1 MAPRRPATRRPP
13 QNELARR
20 LVESGRVLR
29 GTDGSPRRPAHRT
42 RPNPVRASTTGIVT
56 AEERRR
62 ARRRLVG
69 LNGCGLL
76 LVAVMMGRSAQ
87 LQVVQGETF
96 AERGDRQRLREI
108 PIRAERGDILDR
120 FGAPL
125 AMSVRDWRLI
135 ADPQLIAN
143 PSATADL
150 ILAELPVNTVERSWL
165 VDRLGEQ
172 SRYAILVN
180 GIDDA
185 LKAKIEQAKIKGVYF
200 AERFRRE
207 NPAADLARSIIGR
220 VDTEHRGTS
229 GLEKMLEAQL
239 TGRDGQLVSERSER
253 GSQIPG
259 GKRTL
264 RPAVSGK
271 TFVTTIDRSLQYA
284 VDGMNSKAIADSGA
298 RGGIVIV
305 CDVKTGEIL
314 ALSNMEVTEDGGVR
328 STGRNTAL
336 VSVYEPGSVN
346 KVITMAA
353 AIEERVVTPTTPL
366 IVPDQ
371 YQVGDHR
378 FKDDVGHKT
387 MRWTIRDVLVNSSNV
402 GTIKVA
408 QTLNK
413 NRLDRYLRG
422 FGLGAKTAIDFPGES
437 GGIMLPL
444 NKWTSTSI
452 GTVPIGQGISVTA
465 VQMLS
470 VYNTL
475 ANGGVRMPMRL
486 LRSTIDDRGVESLIA
501 LDEQPVTVVS
511 ATTASTMTS
520 MLVDVVDK
528 GTGRAARVKGY
539 SVAGK
544 TGTAQKPN
552 ERTRGYRA
560 GAYVASFAGYFPAEA
575 PRLSVI
581 VVLDEPQTSIY
592 GGVVAAPLF
601 AEVARWAG
609 QHYRIPPSAGS
620 RVVLTPDPTAVVSA
634 EMRAVSRTGNW
645 QAATIR
651 RNALPAA
658 SALSPRTTTP
668 ATEPRSAASSPT
680 LPVTNPDTANRRAPS
695 VSAPAP
701 TPTQPATAPIPT
713 APPTAPATAASVA
726 VATSPR
732 QTTPDLARR
741 QPARPR
747 ATVAAPA
754 SPAASSV
761 VVAAGAAAPEIP
773 TAVNAASAAPSPAA
787 ASAGVAVAA
796 GGAVVSNVEPTT
808 P

>member
-1 MAPRRPATRRPP
+1 MAPTGPRKGRSHAS
-13 QNELARR
+13 ELSRR
-20 LVESGRVLR
+20 LVQSGQVLR
-29 GTDGSPRRPAHRT
+29 GAEVTAPSKRYSGKPP
-42 RPNPVRASTTGIVT
+42 ASTSRSARSGTVT
-56 AEERRR
+56 PMERRR
-62 ARRRLVG
+62 SRHRLLG
-69 LNGCGLL
+69 LNVCGLL
-76 LVAVMMGRSAQ
+76 LVVAMMGRAAQ
-87 LQVVQGETF
+87 LQVMQRETL

-143 PSATADL
+143 PAATADL
-150 ILAELPVNTVERSWL
+150 VLARLPANTVDRAWL
-165 VDRLGEQ
+165 INKLSEQ
-172 SRYAILVN
+172 SRYAVLVN
-180 GIDDA
+180 GIDDD
-185 LKAKIEQAKIKGVYF
+185 LKSAIEAAKVKGVYF

-207 NPAADLARSIIGR
+207 NPSADLARSIVGR
-220 VDTEHRGTS
+220 VDTEQRGTS
-229 GLEKMLEAQL
+229 GLEKMLETEL
-239 TGRDGQLVSERSER
+239 TGRDGLLVSERSET
-253 GSQIPG
+253 GSQIPA

-284 VDGMNSKAIADSGA
+284 VDGMNSKAIADAGA

-314 ALSNMEVTEDGGVR
+314 ALSNMELTDDGGIR

-353 AIEERVVTPTTPL
+353 AIEERVVTPKTPL
-366 IVPDQ
+366 TVPDHF
-371 YQVGDHR
+371 QVGDHR
-378 FKDDVGHKT
+378 FKDDVAHKT

-402 GTIKVA
+402 GTIRVA
-408 QTLNK
+408 QMLNK

-486 LRSTIDDRGVESLIA
+486 LRSTVDDRGVETPVGLR
-501 LDEQPVTVVS
+501 EQPVTVVS
-511 ATTASTMTS
+511 QSTAAEMTS
-520 MLVDVVDK
+520 MLVDVVDE

-552 ERTRGYRA
+552 ERSRGYRA

-609 QHYRIPPSAGS
+609 QHYRLPPSAGS
-620 RVVLTPDPTAVVSA
+620 RVVLTPDPSTVVSA
-634 EMRAVSRTGNW
+634 EMRAVARTGNW

-651 RNALPAA
+651 RNALPDASSLTPRATIAA
-658 SALSPRTTTP
+658 PPASRSASPTVLPETDPRRTSRAATP
-668 ATEPRSAASSPT
+668 TTEPPSP
-680 LPVTNPDTANRRAPS
+680 LA
-695 VSAPAP
+695 APAS
-701 TPTQPATAPIPT
+701 TNVATTEATA
-713 APPTAPATAASVA
+713 APATVVSPPA
-726 VATSPR
+726 VVPR
-732 QTTPDLARR
+732 TTTPDLARR
-741 QPARPR
+741 EPPPPR
-747 ATVAAPA
+747 ATVAASAPSSTPSTAPA
-754 SPAASSV
+754 V
-761 VVAAGAAAPEIP
+761 NVVAAGSDAP
-773 TAVNAASAAPSPAA
+773 APAP
-787 ASAGVAVAA
+787 VVAA
-796 GGAVVSNVEPTT
+796 GGAVVSNVEAATS
-808 P
+808 

>member
-1 MAPRRPATRRPP
+1 M
-13 QNELARR
+13 
-20 LVESGRVLR
+20 
-29 GTDGSPRRPAHRT
+29 TDPSSAGVSA
-42 RPNPVRASTTGIVT
+42 VD
-56 AEERRR
+56 RRR
-62 ARRRLVG
+62 SRRRLVA
-69 LNGCGLL
+69 LNSCGIL
-76 LVAVMMGRSAQ
+76 LVVAMMGRSAQ
-87 LQVVQGETF
+87 LQIVQRDVL
-96 AERGDRQRLREI
+96 ADRGDRQRLRETT
-108 PIRAERGDILDR
+108 IRAERGDILDR

-135 ADPQLIAN
+135 ADPQLVAN
-143 PSATADL
+143 PAATADL
-150 ILAELPVNTVERSWL
+150 LLAQLPPHAVDRAWL
-165 VDRLGEQ
+165 VSRLSEPT
-172 SRYAILVN
+172 RYAILVN
-180 GIDDA
+180 GVDDD
-185 LKAKIEQAKIKGVYF
+185 LKAKVEAAKIKGVYF

-207 NPAADLARSIIGR
+207 NPASDLARSIIGR
-220 VDTEHRGTS
+220 VDTEQRGTS
-229 GLEKMLEAQL
+229 GLEKMLEDEL
-239 TGRDGQLVSERSER
+239 TGRDGELISERSER

-264 RPAVSGK
+264 RPAVSGR

-284 VDGMNSKAIADSGA
+284 VDGMNSKGIADSGA

-305 CDVKTGEIL
+305 SDVKTGEVL
-314 ALSNMEVTEDGGVR
+314 ALSNMEVADDGGVR

-353 AIEERVVTPTTPL
+353 AIEERVVTPQTAL
-366 IVPDQ
+366 IVPDF
-371 YQVGDHR
+371 YRVGDHR

-408 QTLNK
+408 QALTK
-413 NRLDRYLRG
+413 SRLDRYLRG
-422 FGLGAKTAIDFPGES
+422 FGLGSKTAIDFPGES

-486 LRSTIDDRGVESLIA
+486 LRSSVDDHGVETPLA
-501 LDEQPVTVVS
+501 LRQQPVTVVS
-511 ATTASTMTS
+511 PTTAATMTS

-552 ERTRGYRA
+552 ERSRGYRA

-620 RVVLTPDPTAVVSA
+620 RVVLSPDPSTVLSA
-634 EMRAVSRTGNW
+634 EMRAVVRTGSW
-645 QAATIR
+645 RAATIR

-658 SALSPRTTTP
+658 ASIAAAPSPRTVPSASVLP
-668 ATEPRSAASSPT
+668 ATRREPVASTTVPVVGVVPPSTASPTTSAPTVVPAASA
-680 LPVTNPDTANRRAPS
+680 PVTT
-695 VSAPAP
+695 
-701 TPTQPATAPIPT
+701 TAPRPT
-713 APPTAPATAASVA
+713 A
-726 VATSPR
+726 
-732 QTTPDLARR
+732 PDLARR
-741 QPARPR
+741 EPEPPR
-747 ATVAAPA
+747 ATVAPTAP
-754 SPAASSV
+754 PSSV
-761 VVAAGAAAPEIP
+761 SVTAAGARPSDAPSTQANAVVAAG
-773 TAVNAASAAPSPAA
+773 
-787 ASAGVAVAA
+787 
-796 GGAVVSNVEPTT
+796 GGVVSSVDAANP
-808 P
+808 

>member
-1 MAPRRPATRRPP
+1 MAPSRRGPKLPARGEANRGRGRRAGGAPRPP
-13 QNELARR
+13 AGRSNR
-20 LVESGRVLR
+20 SGPTLTPHPTSAAVAAI
-29 GTDGSPRRPAHRT
+29 D
-42 RPNPVRASTTGIVT
+42 
-56 AEERRR
+56 RRR
-62 ARRRLVG
+62 SRRRLVA
-69 LNGCGLL
+69 LNSCGIL
-76 LVAVMMGRSAQ
+76 LVIAMMGRSAQ
-87 LQVVQGETF
+87 LQIVQRGVL
-96 AERGDRQRLREI
+96 AERGDRQRLRETT
-108 PIRAERGDILDR
+108 IRAERGDILDR

-135 ADPQLIAN
+135 ADPQLVAN

-150 ILAELPVNTVERSWL
+150 LLAQLPPLAVDRTWL
-165 VDRLGEQ
+165 VGKLGEPT
-172 SRYAILVN
+172 RYAILVN
-180 GIDDA
+180 GVDDD
-185 LKAKIEQAKIKGVYF
+185 LKAKIDAARIKGVYF
-200 AERFRRE
+200 SERFRRE
-207 NPAADLARSIIGR
+207 NPASDLARSIIGR
-220 VDTEHRGTS
+220 VDTEQRGTS
-229 GLEKMLEAQL
+229 GLEKMLENEL
-239 TGRDGQLVSERSER
+239 TGRDGELISERSER

-259 GKRTL
+259 GRRTL
-264 RPAVSGK
+264 RPAVSGR

-284 VDGMNSKAIADSGA
+284 VDGMNSKGIADSGA

-305 CDVKTGEIL
+305 SDVKTGEIL
-314 ALSNMEVTEDGGVR
+314 ALSNMEVTDDGGVR

-353 AIEERVVTPTTPL
+353 AIEERVVTPQTAL
-366 IVPDQ
+366 IVPDFFR
-371 YQVGDHR
+371 VGDHR

-408 QTLNK
+408 QALTK
-413 NRLDRYLRG
+413 SRLDRYLRG
-422 FGLGAKTAIDFPGES
+422 FGLGSKTAIDFPGES

-486 LRSTIDDRGVESLIA
+486 LRSSVDDHGVETAVA
-501 LDEQPVTVVS
+501 LREQPVTVVS
-511 ATTASTMTS
+511 PATAATMTS

-552 ERTRGYRA
+552 ERSRGYRA
-560 GAYVASFAGYFPAEA
+560 GAYVASFAGYFPAEM

-620 RVVLTPDPTAVVSA
+620 RVVLTPDPSTVASA
-634 EMRAVSRTGNW
+634 EMRAVARTGNW
-645 QAATIR
+645 RAATIR

-658 SALSPRTTTP
+658 ASIAARPSGGTVSSATVLPATSGERNASATVPAADVAPPSTALPTTSVPAIVAVPSAPVTTT
-668 ATEPRSAASSPT
+668 
-680 LPVTNPDTANRRAPS
+680 VTRP
-695 VSAPAP
+695 
-701 TPTQPATAPIPT
+701 
-713 APPTAPATAASVA
+713 
-726 VATSPR
+726 
-732 QTTPDLARR
+732 TTPDLARR
-741 QPARPR
+741 EPERPR
-747 ATVAAPA
+747 ASVAPTAP
-754 SPAASSV
+754 SSSAV
-761 VVAAGAAAPEIP
+761 ISAAGAPAPD
-773 TAVNAASAAPSPAA
+773 APVSTQMNT
-787 ASAGVAVAA
+787 VVAA
-796 GGAVVSNVEPTT
+796 GGAVVSNVDSPN

>member
-1 MAPRRPATRRPP
+1 MAPSRIGGNSPGRRGGKGTRTGGAQRPP
-13 QNELARR
+13 VRPSRR
-20 LVESGRVLR
+20 G
-29 GTDGSPRRPAHRT
+29 P
-42 RPNPVRASTTGIVT
+42 TTKAYPTIGGVS
-56 AEERRR
+56 AVDRRR
-62 ARRRLVG
+62 SRRRLVG
-69 LNGCGLL
+69 LNSCGIL
-76 LVAVMMGRSAQ
+76 LVVAMMGRSAQ
-87 LQVVQGETF
+87 LQIVQRDVL
-96 AERGDRQRLREI
+96 AERGDRQRLRETT
-108 PIRAERGDILDR
+108 IRAERGDILDR

-135 ADPQLIAN
+135 ADPQLVAS
-143 PSATADL
+143 PAATADL
-150 ILAELPVNTVERSWL
+150 LLAQLPPHAVDRSWL
-165 VDRLGEQ
+165 VSKLAEPT
-172 SRYAILVN
+172 RYAILVN
-180 GIDDA
+180 GVDDD
-185 LKAKIEQAKIKGVYF
+185 LKAKVEAAKIKGVYF

-207 NPAADLARSIIGR
+207 NPASDLARSIVGR
-220 VDTEHRGTS
+220 VDTEQRGTS
-229 GLEKMLEAQL
+229 GLEKMLEDEL
-239 TGRDGQLVSERSER
+239 TGRDGELISERSER

-264 RPAVSGK
+264 RPAVSGR

-284 VDGMNSKAIADSGA
+284 VDGMNSKGIADSGA

-305 CDVKTGEIL
+305 SDVKTGEIL
-314 ALSNMEVTEDGGVR
+314 ALSNMEVADDGGVR

-353 AIEERVVTPTTPL
+353 AIEERVVTPQTAL
-366 IVPDQ
+366 IVPDL
-371 YQVGDHR
+371 YRVGNHR

-408 QTLNK
+408 QALTK
-413 NRLDRYLRG
+413 SRLDRYLRG
-422 FGLGAKTAIDFPGES
+422 FGLGSKTAIDFTGES
-437 GGIMLPL
+437 AGIMLPL

-486 LRSTIDDRGVESLIA
+486 LRSSVDDRGVETPIA
-501 LDEQPVTVVS
+501 LREQPVTVVS
-511 ATTASTMTS
+511 STTAATMTS

-552 ERTRGYRA
+552 ESSRGYRA
-560 GAYVASFAGYFPAEA
+560 GSYVASFAGYFPAEA

-620 RVVLTPDPTAVVSA
+620 RVVLSPDPSTVLSA
-634 EMRAVSRTGNW
+634 EMSAVARTGNW
-645 QAATIR
+645 RAATIR

-658 SALSPRTTTP
+658 ASIATRPSGTTVPSATVLP
-668 ATEPRSAASSPT
+668 ATRREPAAST
-680 LPVTNPDTANRRAPS
+680 AVPVAEVVPS
-695 VSAPAP
+695 S
-701 TPTQPATAPIPT
+701 T
-713 APPTAPATAASVA
+713 APPTTSAPTVVPAASAPATTTA
-726 VATSPR
+726 PR
-732 QTTPDLARR
+732 PTAPDLARR
-741 QPARPR
+741 EPERPR
-747 ATVAAPA
+747 ATVAPTAPPSSATITAAGAQA
-754 SPAASSV
+754 SDAPSTQANAV
-761 VVAAGAAAPEIP
+761 VVA
-773 TAVNAASAAPSPAA
+773 
-787 ASAGVAVAA
+787 
-796 GGAVVSNVEPTT
+796 GGGVVSSVDAANP
-808 P
+808 

>member
-1 MAPRRPATRRPP
+1 MAP
-13 QNELARR
+13 
-20 LVESGRVLR
+20 S
-29 GTDGSPRRPAHRT
+29 RT
-42 RPNPVRASTTGIVT
+42 RPNRHARNGVVQGRTVGPAH
-56 AEERRR
+56 ARRR
-62 ARRRLVG
+62 PSGPSKRPGSTSAQHLNTVGISAIDRRRSRRRLVA
-69 LNGCGLL
+69 LNSCGIL
-76 LVAVMMGRSAQ
+76 LVAAMMGRSAQ
-87 LQVVQGETF
+87 LQIVQRNAL
-96 AERGDRQRLREI
+96 AERGDRQRLRET

-135 ADPQLIAN
+135 ADPQLISN

-150 ILAELPVNTVERSWL
+150 VLAQLPPGAVERAWL
-165 VDRLGEQ
+165 VDKLGEPT
-172 SRYAILVN
+172 RYAIIVN
-180 GIDDA
+180 GIDDD
-185 LKAKIEQAKIKGVYF
+185 LKAKIDAAKIKGVYF

-207 NPAADLARSIIGR
+207 NPASDLARSIIGR
-220 VDTEHRGTS
+220 VDTEQRGTS
-229 GLEKMLEAQL
+229 GLEKMLENEL
-239 TGRDGQLVSERSER
+239 TGRDGELISERSER
-253 GSQIPG
+253 GTQIPG

-264 RPAVSGK
+264 RPAVSGR

-284 VDGMNSKAIADSGA
+284 VDGMTSKGIAESGA

-305 CDVKTGEIL
+305 SDVRTGEIL
-314 ALSNMEVTEDGGVR
+314 AASNMEVTEDRGVR

-353 AIEERVVTPTTPL
+353 AIEERAVTPQTAL
-366 IVPDQ
+366 IVPDF
-371 YQVGDHR
+371 YKVGDHR

-408 QTLNK
+408 QTLTK
-413 NRLDRYLRG
+413 TRLDRYLRG
-422 FGLGAKTAIDFPGES
+422 FGLGSKTAIDFPGES
-437 GGIMLPL
+437 AGIMLPL

-486 LRSTIDDRGVESLIA
+486 LRSSVDDRGLETPVGLR
-501 LDEQPVTVVS
+501 EQPVTVVS
-511 ATTASTMTS
+511 PATAATMTS

-528 GTGRAARVKGY
+528 GTGQAARVKGY

-552 ERTRGYRA
+552 ERSRGYRA

-620 RVVLTPDPTAVVSA
+620 RVVLAPDPSTVLSA
-634 EMRAVSRTGNW
+634 EMRAVARTGNW
-645 QAATIR
+645 RAATIR
-651 RNALPAA
+651 KNALPAA
-658 SALSPRTTTP
+658 SSIAIRPS
-668 ATEPRSAASSPT
+668 SA
-680 LPVTNPDTANRRAPS
+680 
-695 VSAPAP
+695 
-701 TPTQPATAPIPT
+701 ATAPLATVLPATRRENTVATKAPIADVAPSST
-713 APPTAPATAASVA
+713 GPPTAAAPTAVPVASA
-726 VATSPR
+726 PTTTTAPR
-732 QTTPDLARR
+732 TTTPDLARR
-741 QPARPR
+741 EPERPR
-747 ATVAAPA
+747 ATVAPTTPP
-754 SPAASSV
+754 SSAAV
-761 VVAAGAAAPEIP
+761 TAAGAQTSDA
-773 TAVNAASAAPSPAA
+773 PAA
-787 ASAGVAVAA
+787 TQTNAVVAT
-796 GGAVVSNVEPTT
+796 GGAVVSNVDT
-808 P
+808 PNP

>member
-1 MAPRRPATRRPP
+1 MPHPT
-13 QNELARR
+13 
-20 LVESGRVLR
+20 
-29 GTDGSPRRPAHRT
+29 
-42 RPNPVRASTTGIVT
+42 STGVSAID
-56 AEERRR
+56 RRR
-62 ARRRLVG
+62 SRRRLVA
-69 LNGCGLL
+69 LNSCGIL
-76 LVAVMMGRSAQ
+76 LVIAMMGRSAQ
-87 LQVVQGETF
+87 LQIVQRDVL
-96 AERGDRQRLREI
+96 AERGDRQRFRETT
-108 PIRAERGDILDR
+108 IRAERGDILDR

-135 ADPQLIAN
+135 ADPQLIAS
-143 PSATADL
+143 PSVTADL
-150 ILAELPVNTVERSWL
+150 LLGQLPPLAVDRTWL
-165 VDRLGEQ
+165 VSKLGEPT
-172 SRYAILVN
+172 RYAVLVN
-180 GIDDA
+180 GVDDD
-185 LKAKIEQAKIKGVYF
+185 LKAKIDAAKIKGVYF
-200 AERFRRE
+200 SERFRRE
-207 NPAADLARSIIGR
+207 NPASDLARSIIGR
-220 VDTEHRGTS
+220 VDTEQRGTS
-229 GLEKMLEAQL
+229 GLEKMLEDEL
-239 TGRDGQLVSERSER
+239 TGRDGELISERSER

-264 RPAVSGK
+264 RPAVSGR

-284 VDGMNSKAIADSGA
+284 VDGMNSKGIADSGA

-305 CDVKTGEIL
+305 SDVKTGEIL
-314 ALSNMEVTEDGGVR
+314 ALSNMQVTDDGGVR
-328 STGRNTAL
+328 STGQNTAL

-353 AIEERVVTPTTPL
+353 AIEERVVTPQTAL
-366 IVPDQ
+366 IVPDF
-371 YQVGDHR
+371 YRVGDHR
-378 FKDDVGHKT
+378 FKDDVGHRT

-408 QTLNK
+408 QTLTK
-413 NRLDRYLRG
+413 TRLDRYLRG
-422 FGLGAKTAIDFPGES
+422 FGLGSKTAIDFPGES

-486 LRSTIDDRGVESLIA
+486 LRSSVDDRGVETPVA
-501 LDEQPVTVVS
+501 LREQPVTVVS
-511 ATTASTMTS
+511 SATAATMTS
-520 MLVDVVDK
+520 MLVDVVDE

-552 ERTRGYRA
+552 ERSRGYRE

-620 RVVLTPDPTAVVSA
+620 RVVLTPDSSTILSA
-634 EMRAVSRTGNW
+634 EMRAVSRTGSW
-645 QAATIR
+645 RAATIR

-658 SALSPRTTTP
+658 ASIAARPSGAAVPSSTILP
-668 ATEPRSAASSPT
+668 ATHPERTAAT
-680 LPVTNPDTANRRAPS
+680 TVPVPGPAPS
-695 VSAPAP
+695 STAP
-701 TPTQPATAPIPT
+701 TAPSST
-713 APPTAPATAASVA
+713 APPTSAASAVVPAASATATTTA
-726 VATSPR
+726 PR
-732 QTTPDLARR
+732 STTPDLARR
-741 QPARPR
+741 EPERPR
-747 ATVAAPA
+747 ATVAPTAPPSSTAVTAAGAQTPDAPA
-754 SPAASSV
+754 STQTNTV
-761 VVAAGAAAPEIP
+761 
-773 TAVNAASAAPSPAA
+773 
-787 ASAGVAVAA
+787 VAA
-796 GGAVVSNVEPTT
+796 GGAVISNVDT
-808 P
+808 PNT

>member
-1 MAPRRPATRRPP
+1 MA
-13 QNELARR
+13 
-20 LVESGRVLR
+20 S
-29 GTDGSPRRPAHRT
+29 SRT
-42 RPNPVRASTTGIVT
+42 RPNLRVRSVAVQRSGIASRRSTRPPVGSSKHQGSVSAHHPNTNGSSVID
-56 AEERRR
+56 RRR
-62 ARRRLVG
+62 SRRRLVA
-69 LNGCGLL
+69 LNSCGIL
-76 LVAVMMGRSAQ
+76 LVAVMMGRSVQ
-87 LQVVQGETF
+87 LQIVQRDAL
-96 AERGDRQRLREI
+96 AERGDRQRLRET
-108 PIRAERGDILDR
+108 PITSERGDILDR

-135 ADPQLIAN
+135 ADPKLIAN
-143 PSATADL
+143 PSITADQVL
-150 ILAELPVNTVERSWL
+150 AQLPPDAVDRSWVESKLAEPTRYSIL
-165 VDRLGEQ
+165 VD
-172 SRYAILVN
+172 
-180 GIDDA
+180 GIDDDM
-185 LKAKIEQAKIKGVYF
+185 KAKIEAAKIKGVYF
-200 AERFRRE
+200 SERFRRE
-207 NPAADLARSIIGR
+207 NPASDLARSIIGR
-220 VDTEHRGTS
+220 VDTEQRGTS
-229 GLEKMLEAQL
+229 GLEKMLDNEL
-239 TGRDGQLVSERSER
+239 TGRDGELISERSER
-253 GSQIPG
+253 GTQIPG

-264 RPAVSGK
+264 RPAVSGR

-284 VDGMNSKAIADSGA
+284 VDGMTSKGIAESGA

-305 CDVKTGEIL
+305 SDVKTGEIL
-314 ALSNMEVTEDGGVR
+314 ALSNMEVTPDGGVR

-353 AIEERVVTPTTPL
+353 AIEERAVTPQTPL
-366 IVPDQ
+366 IVPDF
-371 YQVGDHR
+371 YRVGDHR

-408 QTLNK
+408 QTLTK

-422 FGLGAKTAIDFPGES
+422 FGLGSKTAIDFPGES
-437 GGIMLPL
+437 AGIMLPL

-486 LRSTIDDRGVESLIA
+486 LRSSVDDRGVETPVAIH
-501 LDEQPVTVVS
+501 EQPVTVVS
-511 ATTASTMTS
+511 AATAATMTS

-528 GTGRAARVKGY
+528 GTGQAARVKGY

-552 ERTRGYRA
+552 ERSRGYRE

-620 RVVLTPDPTAVVSA
+620 RVVLTPDPSTVLSA
-634 EMRAVSRTGNW
+634 EMRAVARTGNW
-645 QAATIR
+645 RSATIR
-651 RNALPAA
+651 RNALPDAA
-658 SALSPRTTTP
+658 TIASRPTGAESAPSTTPQPVIRRESTVAPTAPVADLAAPSTASPTTT
-668 ATEPRSAASSPT
+668 APT
-680 LPVTNPDTANRRAPS
+680 AVPVA
-695 VSAPAP
+695 SAPA
-701 TPTQPATAPIPT
+701 TTTAPRP
-713 APPTAPATAASVA
+713 
-726 VATSPR
+726 
-732 QTTPDLARR
+732 TTPDLARR
-741 QPARPR
+741 EPERPR
-747 ATVAAPA
+747 ASVAPTAPP
-754 SPAASSV
+754 SSAAV
-761 VVAAGAAAPEIP
+761 PAAGAQAPD
-773 TAVNAASAAPSPAA
+773 VAASTQTNTV
-787 ASAGVAVAA
+787 VATGA
-796 GGAVVSNVEPTT
+796 AVVSNVDAPNS
-808 P
+808 

>member
-1 MAPRRPATRRPP
+1 MAPSRRGPKLPARGEANRGRGRRAGGAPRPP
-13 QNELARR
+13 AGRSNR
-20 LVESGRVLR
+20 SGPTLTPHPTSAAVAAI
-29 GTDGSPRRPAHRT
+29 D
-42 RPNPVRASTTGIVT
+42 
-56 AEERRR
+56 RRR
-62 ARRRLVG
+62 SRRRLVA
-69 LNGCGLL
+69 LNSCGIL
-76 LVAVMMGRSAQ
+76 LVIAMMGRSAQ
-87 LQVVQGETF
+87 LQIVQRGVL
-96 AERGDRQRLREI
+96 AERGDRQRLRETT
-108 PIRAERGDILDR
+108 IRAERGDILDR

-135 ADPQLIAN
+135 ADPQLVAN

-150 ILAELPVNTVERSWL
+150 LLAQLPPLAVDRTWL
-165 VDRLGEQ
+165 VGKLGEPT
-172 SRYAILVN
+172 RYAILVN
-180 GIDDA
+180 GVDDD
-185 LKAKIEQAKIKGVYF
+185 LKAKIDAARIKGVYF
-200 AERFRRE
+200 SERFRRE
-207 NPAADLARSIIGR
+207 NPASDLARSIIGR
-220 VDTEHRGTS
+220 VDTEQRGTS
-229 GLEKMLEAQL
+229 GLEKMLENEL
-239 TGRDGQLVSERSER
+239 TGRDGELISERSER

-259 GKRTL
+259 GRRTL
-264 RPAVSGK
+264 RPAVSGR

-284 VDGMNSKAIADSGA
+284 VDGMNSKGIADSGA

-305 CDVKTGEIL
+305 SDVRTGEIL
-314 ALSNMEVTEDGGVR
+314 ALSNMEVADDGGVR

-353 AIEERVVTPTTPL
+353 AIEERVVTPQTAL
-366 IVPDQ
+366 IVPDFFR
-371 YQVGDHR
+371 VGDHR

-408 QTLNK
+408 QALTK
-413 NRLDRYLRG
+413 SRLDRYLRG
-422 FGLGAKTAIDFPGES
+422 FGLGSKTAIDFPGES

-452 GTVPIGQGISVTA
+452 GTVPLGQGISVTA

-486 LRSTIDDRGVESLIA
+486 LRSSVDDHGVETAVA
-501 LDEQPVTVVS
+501 LREQPVTVVS
-511 ATTASTMTS
+511 PATAATMTS

-552 ERTRGYRA
+552 ERSRGYRA

-620 RVVLTPDPTAVVSA
+620 RVVLTPDPSTVASA
-634 EMRAVSRTGNW
+634 EMRAVARTGNW
-645 QAATIR
+645 RAATIR

-658 SALSPRTTTP
+658 ASIAARPSGGTVSSATVLP
-668 ATEPRSAASSPT
+668 ATRRERNASDTVPAADVAPPSTALPT
-680 LPVTNPDTANRRAPS
+680 TS
-695 VSAPAP
+695 VPAIVAVPSAPATTTVTRP
-701 TPTQPATAPIPT
+701 
-713 APPTAPATAASVA
+713 
-726 VATSPR
+726 
-732 QTTPDLARR
+732 TTPDLARR
-741 QPARPR
+741 EPERPR
-747 ATVAAPA
+747 ASVAPTAP
-754 SPAASSV
+754 SSSAAIS
-761 VVAAGAAAPEIP
+761 AAGAPAPD
-773 TAVNAASAAPSPAA
+773 APVSTQMNTV
-787 ASAGVAVAA
+787 VAV
-796 GGAVVSNVEPTT
+796 GGAVVSNVDSPN

>member
-1 MAPRRPATRRPP
+1 
-13 QNELARR
+13 
-20 LVESGRVLR
+20 
-29 GTDGSPRRPAHRT
+29 
-42 RPNPVRASTTGIVT
+42 
-56 AEERRR
+56 
-62 ARRRLVG
+62 
-69 LNGCGLL
+69 
-76 LVAVMMGRSAQ
+76 MMGRSVQ
-87 LQVVQGETF
+87 LQIMQRGVL
-96 AERGDRQRLREI
+96 AERGDRQRLRETT
-108 PIRAERGDILDR
+108 IRAERGDILDR

-135 ADPQLIAN
+135 ADPQLVAN

-150 ILAELPVNTVERSWL
+150 LLAQLPPLAVDRAWL
-165 VDRLGEQ
+165 VGKLGEPT
-172 SRYAILVN
+172 RYAILVN
-180 GIDDA
+180 GVDDD
-185 LKAKIEQAKIKGVYF
+185 LKAKIDVAKIKGVYF
-200 AERFRRE
+200 SERFRRE
-207 NPAADLARSIIGR
+207 NPASDLARSIIGR
-220 VDTEHRGTS
+220 VDTEQRGTS
-229 GLEKMLEAQL
+229 GLEKMLENEL
-239 TGRDGQLVSERSER
+239 TGRDGELISERSER

-264 RPAVSGK
+264 RPAVSGR

-284 VDGMNSKAIADSGA
+284 VDGMNSKGIADSGA

-305 CDVKTGEIL
+305 SDVKTGEIL
-314 ALSNMEVTEDGGVR
+314 ALSNMEVTDDGGVR

-353 AIEERVVTPTTPL
+353 AIEERVVTPQTALT
-366 IVPDQ
+366 VPDFFR
-371 YQVGDHR
+371 VGDHR

-408 QTLNK
+408 QALTK
-413 NRLDRYLRG
+413 SRLDRYLRG
-422 FGLGAKTAIDFPGES
+422 FGLGSKTAIDFPGES

-486 LRSTIDDRGVESLIA
+486 LRSSVDDRGVETAVA
-501 LDEQPVTVVS
+501 LREQPVTVVS
-511 ATTASTMTS
+511 PATAATMTS

-552 ERTRGYRA
+552 ERSRGYRA

-620 RVVLTPDPTAVVSA
+620 RVVLTPDPSTVASA
-634 EMRAVSRTGNW
+634 EMRAVARTGNW
-645 QAATIR
+645 RAATIR

-658 SALSPRTTTP
+658 ANIAARPSGETGSSATVLP
-668 ATEPRSAASSPT
+668 AT
-680 LPVTNPDTANRRAPS
+680 RRARNGSATVPTTDVAPS
-695 VSAPAP
+695 SIATPPSIATPSSIALPTTSVPAIVAVPSAPATTTVSRP
-701 TPTQPATAPIPT
+701 
-713 APPTAPATAASVA
+713 
-726 VATSPR
+726 
-732 QTTPDLARR
+732 TTPDLARR
-741 QPARPR
+741 EPERPR
-747 ATVAAPA
+747 ATVAPTAPP
-754 SPAASSV
+754 SSAAVS
-761 VVAAGAAAPEIP
+761 AAGAPVPDAPVS
-773 TAVNAASAAPSPAA
+773 TQTNTV
-787 ASAGVAVAA
+787 VAT
-796 GGAVVSNVEPTT
+796 GGAVVSNVDSPN

>member
-1 MAPRRPATRRPP
+1 MAPSRRGPKLPARSGANRGRGKRAGGAPRPP
-13 QNELARR
+13 AGRSNRSGPTLTPHPTSAAVAAIDRRRSRGR
-20 LVESGRVLR
+20 LVALNSC
-29 GTDGSPRRPAHRT
+29 
-42 RPNPVRASTTGIVT
+42 GI
-56 AEERRR
+56 
-62 ARRRLVG
+62 
-69 LNGCGLL
+69 L
-76 LVAVMMGRSAQ
+76 LVIAMMGRSAQ
-87 LQVVQGETF
+87 LQIVQRGVL
-96 AERGDRQRLREI
+96 AERGDRQRLRETT
-108 PIRAERGDILDR
+108 IRAERGDILDR

-135 ADPQLIAN
+135 ADPQLVAN

-150 ILAELPVNTVERSWL
+150 LLAQLPPLAVDRAWL
-165 VDRLGEQ
+165 VGKLGEPT
-172 SRYAILVN
+172 RYAILVN
-180 GIDDA
+180 GVDDD
-185 LKAKIEQAKIKGVYF
+185 LKAKIDAARIKGVYF
-200 AERFRRE
+200 SERFRRE
-207 NPAADLARSIIGR
+207 NPASDLARSIIGR
-220 VDTEHRGTS
+220 VDPEQRGTS
-229 GLEKMLEAQL
+229 GLEKMLENEL
-239 TGRDGQLVSERSER
+239 TGRDGELISERSER

-259 GKRTL
+259 GRRTL
-264 RPAVSGK
+264 RPAVSGR

-284 VDGMNSKAIADSGA
+284 VDGMNSKGIADSGA

-305 CDVKTGEIL
+305 SDVRTGEIL
-314 ALSNMEVTEDGGVR
+314 ALSNMEVADDGGVR

-353 AIEERVVTPTTPL
+353 AIEERVVTPQTAL
-366 IVPDQ
+366 IVPDFFR
-371 YQVGDHR
+371 VGDHR

-408 QTLNK
+408 QALTK
-413 NRLDRYLRG
+413 SRLDRYLRG
-422 FGLGAKTAIDFPGES
+422 FGLGSKTAIDFPGES

-486 LRSTIDDRGVESLIA
+486 LRSSVDDHGVETAVA
-501 LDEQPVTVVS
+501 LREQPVTVVS
-511 ATTASTMTS
+511 PATAATMTS

-552 ERTRGYRA
+552 ERSRGYRA

-620 RVVLTPDPTAVVSA
+620 RVVLTPDPSTVASA
-634 EMRAVSRTGNW
+634 EMRAVARTGNW
-645 QAATIR
+645 RAATIR

-658 SALSPRTTTP
+658 ASIAARPSGGTVSSATVLP
-668 ATEPRSAASSPT
+668 ATRRERNASDTVPSADVAPPSTALPT
-680 LPVTNPDTANRRAPS
+680 TS
-695 VSAPAP
+695 VPAIVAVPSAPATTTVTRP
-701 TPTQPATAPIPT
+701 
-713 APPTAPATAASVA
+713 
-726 VATSPR
+726 
-732 QTTPDLARR
+732 TTPDLARR
-741 QPARPR
+741 EPERPR
-747 ATVAAPA
+747 ASVVPTAPSSSAVISAVGAPA
-754 SPAASSV
+754 PDAPVSTQMNT
-761 VVAAGAAAPEIP
+761 VVA
-773 TAVNAASAAPSPAA
+773 V
-787 ASAGVAVAA
+787 
-796 GGAVVSNVEPTT
+796 GGAVVSNVDSPN

>member
-1 MAPRRPATRRPP
+1 M
-13 QNELARR
+13 
-20 LVESGRVLR
+20 
-29 GTDGSPRRPAHRT
+29 SPSWT
-42 RPNPVRASTTGIVT
+42 RPNLHARSVAIGGRRRRPGRASRRPVGHSKRPVPPQRRNTGGVV
-56 AEERRR
+56 AVDRRR
-62 ARRRLVG
+62 SRRRLVA
-69 LNGCGLL
+69 LNSFGIL
-76 LVAVMMGRSAQ
+76 LVVAMMGRSAQ
-87 LQVVQGETF
+87 LQVLQRDTL
-96 AERGDRQRLREI
+96 AERGDRQRLRETV
-108 PIRAERGDILDR
+108 IRAERGDILDR

-150 ILAELPVNTVERSWL
+150 VLAKLPPRTVERAWM
-165 VDRLGEQ
+165 VDKLSEPT
-172 SRYAILVN
+172 RYAILVN
-180 GIDDA
+180 GIDDD
-185 LKAKIEQAKIKGVYF
+185 LKAKIEAARIKGVYF
-200 AERFRRE
+200 SERFRRE
-207 NPAADLARSIIGR
+207 NPASDLARSIIGR
-220 VDTEHRGTS
+220 VDTEQRGTS
-229 GLEKMLEAQL
+229 GLEKMLENEL
-239 TGRDGQLVSERSER
+239 TGRDGELISERSER
-253 GSQIPG
+253 GTQIPG

-264 RPAVSGK
+264 RPAVSGR

-284 VDGMNSKAIADSGA
+284 VDGMTSKGIADSGA
-298 RGGIVIV
+298 RGGVVIV
-305 CDVKTGEIL
+305 SDVKTGEIL
-314 ALSNMEVTEDGGVR
+314 ALSNMEVTSDGGVR

-353 AIEERVVTPTTPL
+353 AIEERAVTPQTAL
-366 IVPDQ
+366 IVPDF
-371 YQVGDHR
+371 YKVGDHR

-408 QTLNK
+408 QTLTK
-413 NRLDRYLRG
+413 TRLDRYLRG
-422 FGLGAKTAIDFPGES
+422 FGLGSKTAIDFPGES
-437 GGIMLPL
+437 AGIMLPL

-486 LRSTIDDRGVESLIA
+486 LRSSVDDRGVETPVA
-501 LDEQPVTVVS
+501 LREQPVTVVS
-511 ATTASTMTS
+511 SATAATMTS

-528 GTGRAARVKGY
+528 GTGRAAHVKGY

-552 ERTRGYRA
+552 ERSRGYRA
-560 GAYVASFAGYFPAEA
+560 GAYVASFAGYFPAES

-620 RVVLTPDPTAVVSA
+620 RVVLTPDPSTVLSA
-634 EMRAVSRTGNW
+634 EMRAVARTGNW
-645 QAATIR
+645 SAATIR
-651 RNALPAA
+651 KNALPAA
-658 SALSPRTTTP
+658 ASIASRP
-668 ATEPRSAASSPT
+668 ASAAS
-680 LPVTNPDTANRRAPS
+680 APS
-695 VSAPAP
+695 STVLPSTRREPTAVTIAPVADLASPSTSPPTTAAPAAVPVASAPATTA
-701 TPTQPATAPIPT
+701 TPRPT
-713 APPTAPATAASVA
+713 A
-726 VATSPR
+726 
-732 QTTPDLARR
+732 PDLARR
-741 QPARPR
+741 EPERPR
-747 ATVAAPA
+747 ATVAPTSPPSSAPVT
-754 SPAASSV
+754 AAGAQTSGESTSTQTNV
-761 VVAAGAAAPEIP
+761 VVATGA
-773 TAVNAASAAPSPAA
+773 
-787 ASAGVAVAA
+787 
-796 GGAVVSNVEPTT
+796 AVVSNVDAPN

>member
-1 MAPRRPATRRPP
+1 MALSRIGGNSPGRRGDIQAKGTRARGVQRPP
-13 QNELARR
+13 VTRSNRR
-20 LVESGRVLR
+20 G
-29 GTDGSPRRPAHRT
+29 P
-42 RPNPVRASTTGIVT
+42 TTKADPTIGGVS
-56 AEERRR
+56 AVDRRR
-62 ARRRLVG
+62 SRRRLVG
-69 LNGCGLL
+69 LNSCGIL
-76 LVAVMMGRSAQ
+76 LVVAMMGRSAQ
-87 LQVVQGETF
+87 LQIVQRDVL
-96 AERGDRQRLREI
+96 AERGDRQRLRETT
-108 PIRAERGDILDR
+108 IRAERGDILDR

-135 ADPQLIAN
+135 ADPQLVAS
-143 PSATADL
+143 PAVTADL
-150 ILAELPVNTVERSWL
+150 LMAQLPPHAVDRPWL
-165 VDRLGEQ
+165 VSKLSEPT
-172 SRYAILVN
+172 RYAILVN
-180 GIDDA
+180 GVDDD
-185 LKAKIEQAKIKGVYF
+185 LKAKVEAAKIKGVYF

-207 NPAADLARSIIGR
+207 NPASDLARSIVGR
-220 VDTEHRGTS
+220 VDTEQRGTS
-229 GLEKMLEAQL
+229 GLEKMLEDEL
-239 TGRDGQLVSERSER
+239 TGRDGELISERSER

-264 RPAVSGK
+264 RPAVSGR

-284 VDGMNSKAIADSGA
+284 VDGMNSKGIADSGA

-305 CDVKTGEIL
+305 SDVKTGEIL
-314 ALSNMEVTEDGGVR
+314 ALSNMEVADDGGVR

-353 AIEERVVTPTTPL
+353 AIEERVVTPQTAL
-366 IVPDQ
+366 IVPDL
-371 YQVGDHR
+371 YRVGNHR

-408 QTLNK
+408 QALTK
-413 NRLDRYLRG
+413 SRLDRYLRG
-422 FGLGAKTAIDFPGES
+422 FGLGSKTAIDFTGES
-437 GGIMLPL
+437 AGIMLPL

-486 LRSTIDDRGVESLIA
+486 LRSSVDDRGVETPIA
-501 LDEQPVTVVS
+501 LREQPVTVVS
-511 ATTASTMTS
+511 PTTAATMTS

-539 SVAGK
+539 RVAGK

-552 ERTRGYRA
+552 ERSRGYRA

-620 RVVLTPDPTAVVSA
+620 RVVLTPDPSTVASA
-634 EMRAVSRTGNW
+634 EMRAVARTGNW
-645 QAATIR
+645 RAATIR

-658 SALSPRTTTP
+658 ASIAARPSDTTVPSATVLPSTRREPAASTAVPVAGVVPSSTAPSTTP
-668 ATEPRSAASSPT
+668 APTVVPAA
-680 LPVTNPDTANRRAPS
+680 
-695 VSAPAP
+695 SAPA
-701 TPTQPATAPIPT
+701 TTTAPRPT
-713 APPTAPATAASVA
+713 A
-726 VATSPR
+726 
-732 QTTPDLARR
+732 PDLARR
-741 QPARPR
+741 EPERPR
-747 ATVAAPA
+747 ATVAPTAP
-754 SPAASSV
+754 PSSATV
-761 VVAAGAAAPEIP
+761 TAAGAQ
-773 TAVNAASAAPSPAA
+773 TSDASSTQAN
-787 ASAGVAVAA
+787 
-796 GGAVVSNVEPTT
+796 AVVATGGGVVSSVDAPNP
-808 P
+808 